1 MVLKVKTSHGDLT
14 FKDGTPKEEIDAKIL
29 QHLENSGLRKVM
41 TYKKSNG
48 EEVKLLNSIKMV
60 DKTKRQEKFRK
71 EESRLDDN
79 WLMEKRKKMGDE
91 AFEAWLELQKE
102 YGRR

>member
-1 MVLKVKTSHGDLT
+1 MAIKVKTNNGVLT
-14 FKDGTPKEEIDAKIL
+14 VPDGTPQDEIDAKIL
-29 QHLENSGLRKVM
+29 QLLENSGLRKVM
-41 TYKKSNG
+41 TYKKSTG
-48 EEVKLLNSIKMV
+48 EEVEILNSVKMV
-60 DKTKRQEKFRK
+60 DKTKRQEKFK
-71 EESRLDDN
+71 DEESRLDDN